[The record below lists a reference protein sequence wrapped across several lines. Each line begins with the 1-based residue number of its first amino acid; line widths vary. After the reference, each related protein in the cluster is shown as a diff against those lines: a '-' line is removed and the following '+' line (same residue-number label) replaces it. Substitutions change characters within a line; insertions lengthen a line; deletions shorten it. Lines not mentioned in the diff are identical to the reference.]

1 MALRPVLV
9 LVAAA
14 LVLGAGLAL
23 WLRRRGYFSVRA
35 VRREFRARVD
45 RFKRVGKGHVRREL
59 LADPEVA
66 HAVHAH
72 VRATGESPQRAWA
85 RVRHYVE
92 EIVPHFNLLSY
103 YRLGYG
109 VSRLLIPLFYKV
121 SVGYEARAA
130 LDAIPRDSVVLYLM
144 NHRSNADYV
153 VVAYVLSGRVAIS
166 YAVGEW
172 ARVWPLEAVFKSFG
186 SYFVRRRYREPLYH
200 AVLERYV
207 QLITRH
213 GVTQGIFIEGGL
225 TRDGRLREPKLGLL
239 DYLLRVKREPGF
251 TRPLHVIPV
260 AINFDRVLED
270 RSLLREIQSED
281 ERLTRGEQAR
291 EVVSYVVKVS
301 LRFLLRRA
309 RRYGRA
315 AVNFGAPLDVDAW
328 LRARPGVLDLPRAE
342 RLPVL
347 AEFAR
352 EVLARIA
359 AVMPVTAV
367 PLCCAALLR
376 HPSAAITR
384 GEWAALVDGLRERL
398 RAAGAHVVGDE
409 RASGEI
415 LERALVMLTLRRVVF
430 PEGEGAFRVDR
441 GQELLVRYYAN
452 SIEHFLEPAPGT
464 AAAQAGGADAARAT
478 GAPPAAAAARGVPGA
493 PAGGAA

>member
-1 MALRPVLV
+1 MTLRAVLI
-9 LVAAA
+9 LAGAA
-14 LVLGAGLAL
+14 LALGAVLAL
-23 WLRRRGYFSVRA
+23 WLRGRGYFSVRA
-35 VRREFRARVD
+35 VRREFRARID
-45 RFKRVGKGHVRREL
+45 RFKRVGKSHVRREL
-59 LADPEVA
+59 LADAEVA
-66 HAVHAH
+66 RAVHAH
-72 VRATGESPQRAWA
+72 VAATGESPGRAWA
-85 RVRHYVE
+85 RVNTYVE
-92 EIVPHFNLLSY
+92 EIVPHFKLLSY
-103 YRLGYG
+103 YRFGYG

-130 LDAIPRDSVVLYLM
+130 LDAIPRDSIVLYLM

-172 ARVWPLEAVFKSFG
+172 ARIWPLEAVFKSFG

-225 TRDGRLREPKLGLL
+225 TRDGRFREPKLGLL

-281 ERLTRGEQAR
+281 QRLSRGEQVR
-291 EVVSYVVKVS
+291 EVASYVVKVS
-301 LRFLLRRA
+301 LRFVLRRA

-342 RLPVL
+342 RLPQL

-352 EVLARIA
+352 EVMARIA

-367 PLCCAALLR
+367 PLACAALLR
-376 HPSAAITR
+376 HPSAAITLR
-384 GEWAALVDGLRERL
+384 EWEALVASLRERL

-409 RASGEI
+409 RTSAEI

-430 PEGEGAFRVDR
+430 PEGGGSFRVDR
-441 GQELLVRYYAN
+441 SQELLLRYYAN
-452 SIEHFLEPAPGT
+452 SIEHFFEPAVGAAGRQAAGTPG
-464 AAAQAGGADAARAT
+464 AQAGG
-478 GAPPAAAAARGVPGA
+478 PA
-493 PAGGAA
+493 